1 MFKSVGCQS
10 GSGGKKLLLNG
21 GHIMEN
27 ISGLE
32 FSYRFYSH
40 QLCLLVIVCYSMVVL
55 TSRKKEM
62 KLMCRI
68 PIAVE

>member
-1 MFKSVGCQS
+1 MFKSVMATFAKVVVVVES
-10 GSGGKKLLLNG
+10 LLNG

-40 QLCLLVIVCYSMVVL
+40 QLCLLVIVCDSMVVL
-55 TSRKKEM
+55 ISRKK
-62 KLMCRI
+62 KK
-68 PIAVE
+68 